1 MNVTWLLL
9 LIMIREGIVSDVTP
23 CSGKL
28 AGNKQSFCEEVN
40 NNKITFLERAVPN
53 QDVHML
59 R

>member
-1 MNVTWLLL
+1 
-9 LIMIREGIVSDVTP
+9 MIREGIVSDVTP